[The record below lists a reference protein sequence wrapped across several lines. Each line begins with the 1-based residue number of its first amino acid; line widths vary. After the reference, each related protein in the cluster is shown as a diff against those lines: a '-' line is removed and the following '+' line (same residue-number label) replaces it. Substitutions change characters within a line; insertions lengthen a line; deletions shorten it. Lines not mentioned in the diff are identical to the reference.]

1 MYKQKKIAMINKIFK
16 VFFTVALATCFSL
29 IASAQDRVVHGIVTT
44 FDSIPLINAEVK
56 VRSTKQIV
64 ITDSLGR
71 FAVPVNSGEKLKVSA
86 QGFFNQRVKL
96 DEKTKYAAINLKLKP
111 GDRNREYAIG
121 YGHVS
126 DRDKLNALATLDN
139 RDVDFSQYSNI
150 YELIKG
156 RFAGVQVVNGE
167 VIIRGV
173 NSINSS
179 SAALIVVDGVP
190 VDGNAL
196 NSIPPVQV
204 KSINVIKDGSSA
216 IYGSRGANGV
226 VLIETK
232 RGDD

>member
-1 MYKQKKIAMINKIFK
+1 MTNNVFK
-16 VFFTVALATCFSL
+16 TLLIVSLGIIISISSFS
-29 IASAQDRVVHGIVTT
+29 QDRILHGIVTT
-44 FDSIPLINAEVK
+44 FDSIPLIDAEVQVK
-56 VRSTKQIV
+56 STKQKV
-64 ITDSLGR
+64 STDSLGR
-71 FAVPVNSGEKLKVSA
+71 FAVPVNNDDRLKVSA
-86 QGFFNQRVKL
+86 TGFFNQKVKL
-96 DEKTKYAAINLKLKP
+96 EDKIKFAAINLKLKP
-111 GDRNREYAIG
+111 GDKNREYAIG

-126 DRDKLNALATLDN
+126 DRDKLNALATMDS

-150 YELIKG
+150 YDLIKG

-167 VIIRGV
+167 IIIRGV

-179 SAALIVVDGVP
+179 SAALIIVDGVP
-190 VDGNAL
+190 VDGHAINA
-196 NSIPPVQV
+196 IPPVQV

>member
-1 MYKQKKIAMINKIFK
+1 MNSKIFK
-16 VFFTVALATCFSL
+16 TLLFITALGFFSTTNGQEK
-29 IASAQDRVVHGIVTT
+29 IIHGVVTT
-44 FDSIPLINAEVK
+44 FDSIPLIDAEVQ
-56 VRSTKQIV
+56 VRSTKQTV
-64 ITDSLGR
+64 LTDTLGR
-71 FAVPVNSGEKLKVSA
+71 FSVAVNPGDRLKVSA
-86 QGFFNQRVKL
+86 TGFFNQKVKL
-96 DEKTKYAAINLKLKP
+96 EEKTKIVAVNLKLKP
-111 GDRNREYAIG
+111 GDKNREYAIG

-126 DRDKLNALATLDN
+126 DRDKLNALASLNSNDM
-139 RDVDFSQYSNI
+139 DFSQYSNI

-167 VIIRGV
+167 IIIRGI

-190 VDGNAL
+190 VDGSAL
-196 NSIPPVQV
+196 SSIPPVQV